1 MRTDIDSIV
10 REVEANGVCVV
21 PDFIPRDLLAHIK
34 EHVDRLN
41 VAERES
47 GRGFIESEGAN
58 QRVFNLVNKGEVFEQ
73 IVQHDDVMHVMNK
86 LLGGDTVEKAV
97 GAQIKALQKAV
108 DDKDRAAFTAAFDA
122 KTTKDALR
130 ARP

>member
-47 GRGFIESEGAN
+47 GRGFIESEVLSGAD
-58 QRVFNLVNKGEVFEQ
+58 GY
-73 IVQHDDVMHVMNK
+73 
-86 LLGGDTVEKAV
+86 V
-97 GAQIKALQKAV
+97 GSPI
-108 DDKDRAAFTAAFDA
+108 RAFLFRHS
-122 KTTKDALR
+122 R
-130 ARP
+130 ARLLVEESLRSDCPLHVRATCR